1 MAVLCVQRVQAI
13 TLATFCTIYSILGCK
28 TRSVCVCLGVGNVLS
43 IMTEKSFYRLFTYLW
58 FSCLSV
64 ALVLA
69 LTMCGI
75 GQKNVPWFFMNKHHD
90 SQRNT
95 RNADVLLCVYTVT
108 LQFVFM
114 LERMCPITFNH
125 ANCGKFYHCLQLL
138 HVA

>member
-1 MAVLCVQRVQAI
+1 MAVLCVRRVQAI
-13 TLATFCTIYSILGCK
+13 TLATFFSLVCCTITYA
-28 TRSVCVCLGVGNVLS
+28 GVMGAYLVS